1 MKTNQLALTA
11 ALVLSLGTAALADTT
26 TTNNFAANQTI
37 PDADAN
43 GLALNGTVSG
53 LVGQIV
59 NVNVTLDITNGFNGD
74 LYAYLAGPNG
84 GFAVLFNRVGVSNN
98 ASAFGYGNAGFDIT
112 LSDSSANDVHYYQ
125 NFGPSFNAAGQL
137 TGTWQTDGINIDPI
151 TNTPSAFLTAGQT
164 AMLASMN
171 GLNANG
177 VWTLYL
183 ADLSSGGVATVNNWG
198 LVITVPEPSPIA
210 LAACGLVLFVIVR
223 RFKAARARSA

>member
-1 MKTNQLALTA
+1 MMKTKQLALTA

-26 TTNNFAANQTI
+26 TTNNFAANQTV

-53 LVGQIV
+53 LSGKIV

-74 LYAYLAGPNG
+74 LYAYLVGPNG

-125 NFGPSFNAAGQL
+125 NFGPGYNAAGQL
-137 TGTWQTDGINIDPI
+137 TGTWQTDGINIDPG
-151 TNTPSAFLTAGQT
+151 TNTPAAFLTAGQT
-164 AMLASMN
+164 AMLASLD
-171 GLNANG
+171 GVDANG
-177 VWTLYL
+177 VWTLFL
-183 ADLSSGGVATVNNWG
+183 ADMSSGGVATVNNWG
-198 LVITVPEPSPIA
+198 LVITVPEPTTLA
-210 LAACGLVLFVIVR
+210 LGAMGLGLVAWHR
-223 RFKAARARSA
+223 KRARK

>member
-1 MKTNQLALTA
+1 MKTKQLAMTA
-11 ALVLSLGTAALADTT
+11 ALALSLITTALADTT
-26 TTNNFAANQTI
+26 TTNTFSANQTI

-43 GLALNGTVSG
+43 GLVLNGTVSG
-53 LVGQIV
+53 LSGKIV

-74 LYAYLAGPNG
+74 LYAYLVGPNG

-125 NFGPSFNAAGQL
+125 NFGPSYNAAGQL
-137 TGTWQTDGINIDPI
+137 TGTWGTDGINIDPG

-171 GLNANG
+171 GVDANG
-177 VWTLYL
+177 VWTLFL
-183 ADLSSGGVATVNNWG
+183 ADMSSGGLATVNNWG
-198 LVITVPEPSPIA
+198 LVITVPEPTTLA
-210 LAACGLVLFVIVR
+210 LGAMGLGLLALHR
-223 RFKAARARSA
+223 KRSRK